1 MLASVNQVFNAV
13 LVRGDIV
20 GDTLF
25 YGRGAGKDATASA
38 VLSDVADAALDLKLG
53 NKVRMPPFVA
63 CAKKGR
69 LVPLD
74 EVTSQYYVRFSIVDR
89 PGVLA
94 KIAAIFGASKIGI
107 ASVIQP
113 EGHEG
118 ESVPLI
124 LMLHQ
129 APNSA
134 MRKALAKITKL
145 PVVKAAPVMIRV
157 ENLK

>member
-1 MLASVNQVFNAV
+1 VLASVNQVFNAV

-53 NKVRMPPFVA
+53 GKVRVAPFVA
-63 CAKKGR
+63 HAKKGK
-69 LVPLD
+69 VASLD
-74 EVTSQYYVRFSIVDR
+74 TITSQYYVRLSVVDK

-94 KIAAIFGASKIGI
+94 KITAIFAAAKIGI

-113 EGHEG
+113 E
-118 ESVPLI
+118 
-124 LMLHQ
+124 
-129 APNSA
+129 
-134 MRKALAKITKL
+134 
-145 PVVKAAPVMIRV
+145 
-157 ENLK
+157 

>member
-1 MLASVNQVFNAV
+1 MEQARRPESV
-13 LVRGDIV
+13 LVVIYTSAGEFLLIERR
-20 GDTLF
+20 DT
-25 YGRGAGKDATASA
+25 AAQA
-38 VLSDVADAALDLKLG
+38 VS
-53 NKVRMPPFVA
+53 R
-63 CAKKGR
+63 
-69 LVPLD
+69 
-74 EVTSQYYVRFSIVDR
+74 YYVRLSVVDK
-89 PGVLA
+89 PGTLA
-94 KIAAIFGASKIGI
+94 KITAILAQGKIGI